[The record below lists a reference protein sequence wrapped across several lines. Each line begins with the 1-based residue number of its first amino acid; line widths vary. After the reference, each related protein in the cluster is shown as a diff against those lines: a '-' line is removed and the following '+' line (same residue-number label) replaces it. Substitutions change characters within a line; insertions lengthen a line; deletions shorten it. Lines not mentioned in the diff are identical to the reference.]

1 MTEPPRKSAARLAPA
16 SKARERSSPP
26 RPAAIARSR
35 RILRLPA
42 VRDKTGLSRSQVYR
56 ELGHMRIKLGP
67 NTAGWI
73 ESEIENWLAERIAA
87 SRAGAAA
94 AQ

>member
-1 MTEPPRKSAARLAPA
+1 MTEDPRKPTARSASATKTR
-16 SKARERSSPP
+16 KRSSPP
-26 RPAAIARSR
+26 RPVAAARGR

-42 VRDKTGLSRSQVYR
+42 VIDKTGLSRSQVYR
-56 ELGHMRIKLGP
+56 ELGQMRIKLGP

>member
-1 MTEPPRKSAARLAPA
+1 MTDRPQKSAAHSALA
-16 SKARERSSPP
+16 SKTPKRSSPP
-26 RPAAIARSR
+26 RPVAVARGR

-42 VRDKTGLSRSQVYR
+42 VIDKTGLSRSQVYR
-56 ELGHMRIKLGP
+56 ELGNIRIKLGP

>member
-1 MTEPPRKSAARLAPA
+1 MTEHPRKSVARSASA
-16 SKARERSSPP
+16 SKTRKQSSPP
-26 RPAAIARSR
+26 RPVAAARGR

-42 VRDKTGLSRSQVYR
+42 VIDKTGLSRSQVYR
-56 ELGHMRIKLGP
+56 ELGQMRIKLGP

-73 ESEIENWLAERIAA
+73 ESEIENWIADRVAA